1 MASPQILIEVMG
13 VGGAGGN
20 IVSHLSK
27 LKLEGVRLV
36 AVNTDAQDLKKA
48 NAHYKIQIGRQ
59 LIGGLGTGMNPFLGK
74 KAVTEN
80 LSEIERIIEGSEL
93 LFLAAGFG
101 GGTGTGAL
109 PLIAQISRQ
118 KNILTVAVVTLP
130 FSFEGKVRQRIA
142 QQGLKKLKEQTD
154 ALVVI
159 ENDKILSLEKGN
171 LSLKEAFTLC
181 NQVLV
186 QGVWSIAEL
195 IKKPGFINVDF
206 AAIKTILQNSG
217 TAFFGIGKA
226 KGEKRAEKAVWQA
239 LNSPFFSGDPQK
251 AKGILFVVSG
261 VDISL
266 AEVEEAAEIFVQKS
280 NPETKITFGAFED
293 RTLKPG
299 ELKITLMATGF

>member
-1 MASPQILIEVMG
+1 MVSHQILIEVMG

-20 IVSHLSK
+20 IVSYLSK

-36 AVNTDAQDLKKA
+36 SVNTDAQDLKKT

-59 LIGGLGTGMNPFLGK
+59 LVGGLGTGMNPSLGR
-74 KAVTEN
+74 KAVQEK
-80 LSEIERIIEGSEL
+80 LEDIEKIIEGSEL

-109 PLIAQISRQ
+109 PLIAEISRQ
-118 KNILTVAVVTLP
+118 KNILTVSVVTLP
-130 FSFEGKVRQRIA
+130 FSFEGKERQRLA
-142 QQGLKKLKEQTD
+142 QQGLKKLKEKTD

-171 LSLKEAFTLC
+171 FSLKKSFDLC
-181 NQVLV
+181 NQFLI
-186 QGVWSIAEL
+186 QGVLSIADL

-226 KGEKRAEKAVWQA
+226 KGEKRAEKAVRQA
-239 LNSPFFSGDPQK
+239 LNSPFFSGDLQK
-251 AKGILFVVSG
+251 AKGLLFVVSG

-266 AEVEEAAEIFVQKS
+266 AEVEEAAEIFTQKA

-293 RTLKPG
+293 RTLRPG